1 MYKVWFSRWASAHA
15 SRDLK
20 ACGDHGAFSLASQL
34 IPRLLRREQQQSLD
48 QVKNDVHAMTAFLQD
63 TNKLLTT
70 CFQ

>member
-1 MYKVWFSRWASAHA
+1 
-15 SRDLK
+15 LK